1 MIAVDTSAVVAILEK
16 EDDAA
21 RYITALEE
29 DEAPV
34 MSAATFV
41 ELNAVMWHKRGT
53 GGIDIINRFMAL
65 ARITIEP
72 LTHKQAMLAR
82 DAYCRFGSLNFGDC
96 YAYALASD
104 KAIPLLFKGED
115 FARTDILPC

>member
-16 EDDAA
+16 EEDAA
-21 RYITALEE
+21 HYIMALEQ

-53 GGIDIINRFMAL
+53 GGIDIIDRFMAL

-104 KAIPLLFKGED
+104 KKVPLLFKGDD
-115 FARTDILPC
+115 FGKTDILSC